1 MKIVCNLNPMTM
13 HNRIDE
19 QQPVKK
25 GSIDGKKLTDEQLAE
40 LFEKSTVTLSSVT
53 RKDYED
59 NSKKQYEKKNKTT
72 AK

>member
-19 QQPVKK
+19 QPVKK